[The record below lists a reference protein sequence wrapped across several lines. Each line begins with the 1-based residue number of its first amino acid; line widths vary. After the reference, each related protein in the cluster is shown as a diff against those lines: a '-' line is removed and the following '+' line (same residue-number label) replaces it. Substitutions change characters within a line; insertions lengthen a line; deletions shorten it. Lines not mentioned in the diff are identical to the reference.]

1 MYRRFSRLAVTT
13 FVLTTLLI
21 STAQAQ
27 PDLPIADPLPTP
39 GQSGIGLELTEVA
52 QLPESKPVPP
62 PTDARLRRY
71 NRVNYLGEIPDG
83 SGRMFVPDMNG
94 KLYLLDHGA
103 QHAYLDLGAA
113 VGPDFHSH
121 RGLGSGFGFA
131 AFHPK
136 FARNGKF
143 YTVHTE
149 AGAALTGKK
158 PDLPSPPDAPV
169 HGVIT
174 EWTAEDPRA
183 DVFSG
188 TRREIMRV
196 GFASFIHGFQE
207 IGFNPTARWWDEDHG
222 LLYIASGDGGIGVS
236 TTVPQDLALPQGKI
250 LRIDPAGT
258 SSGNQKYGIPRSNP
272 FVTKAGALGEIYA
285 YGMRDPYRFSWDS
298 GGRHRM
304 FLGHIG
310 EKAVDSVYEVRK
322 GANLGWSERE
332 GNWAFRRGDPSCG
345 VFPLPEDDA
354 KYGYTYPV
362 AAFDHNRL
370 ASSRPCADSGNAL
383 MGGFVYRGK
392 KIPSLRGKYIYG
404 EGVKGLIYYA
414 EEREMRTG
422 RPMAVTREMMVY
434 AGGQLTTMKALVNDP
449 NRVDLRFGQDAD
461 GELHVLA
468 KANGKVWKVTGAR
481 TFASCRSGHDFVTG
495 ATTARSW
502 QPVTP
507 QLWQFPGRE
516 VVLAQPGV
524 ARPGPRRP
532 FEYAVLTKGPEF
544 GSVRIDAQVR
554 LDTPVSESNR
564 DVIIVFGY
572 RSDTEFYYAH
582 LSSDNKIYPH
592 NGIFVVNNAD
602 RLRLD
607 HQWDAARSVGAA
619 PAVTDTAWHRVRVKH
634 CADSGEIAVY
644 VDGSP
649 HPLMTAV
656 DRTFSSGRVG
666 FGSFDNIGRLRD
678 LRVQGK
684 GVR

>member
-1 MYRRFSRLAVTT
+1 MAVTT
-13 FVLTTLLI
+13 FVLSALFVPI
-21 STAQAQ
+21 ASAQSDA
-27 PDLPIADPLPTP
+27 PIADPLPTP
-39 GQSGIGLELTEVA
+39 GASGIGLELTEVA
-52 QLPESKPVPP
+52 RLPASQPVPP

-71 NRVNYLGEIPDG
+71 NRINYLGELPDG

-94 KLYLLDHGA
+94 KLYLLDNGV
-103 QHAYLDLGAA
+103 QHAYLDLGAV

-131 AFHPK
+131 AFHPNFK
-136 FARNGKF
+136 RNGKF

-149 AGAALTGKK
+149 TGSALTSKK
-158 PDLPSPPDAPV
+158 PDWASPVGNQV

-174 EWTAEDPRA
+174 EWTASDPRA
-183 DVFSG
+183 DLFSG
-188 TRREIMRV
+188 THREIMRV
-196 GFASFIHGFQE
+196 GYASFIHGFQE
-207 IGFNPTARWWDEDHG
+207 IGFNPNARWWDEDYG
-222 LLYIASGDGGIGVS
+222 LLYLASGDGGIGTE
-236 TTVPQDLALPQGKI
+236 TTLPQDLALPQGKI
-250 LRIDPAGT
+250 LRIDPAGKN
-258 SSGNQKYGIPRSNP
+258 GINGQYGIPRANP
-272 FVTKAGALGEIYA
+272 FVRTAGALGEIYA
-285 YGMRDPYRFSWDS
+285 YGMRDPYRFSWDPQGS
-298 GGRHRM
+298 HRM

-332 GNWAFRRGDPSCG
+332 GIWSYRRGDPSCG
-345 VFPLPEDDA
+345 VFPLPADDA
-354 KYGYTYPV
+354 KYGFTYPV
-362 AAFDHNRL
+362 TAFDHNRL

-383 MGGFVYRGK
+383 MGGFVYRGY

-414 EEREMRTG
+414 EEREMRAG
-422 RPMAVTREMMVY
+422 KPMATTREMMVY

-449 NRVDLRFGQDAD
+449 NRVDLRFGQDAA
-461 GELHVLA
+461 GELYVLA
-468 KANGKVWKVTGAR
+468 KANGKIWKVTGAR
-481 TFASCRSGHDFVTG
+481 TFASCRSGHDYVSG
-495 ATTARSW
+495 ASSARSW
-502 QPVTP
+502 EPVTP
-507 QLWQFPGRE
+507 SLWQFPGRE
-516 VVLAQPGV
+516 VVLAQAGV

-532 FEYAVLTKGPEF
+532 FEYAVLKKGPAF
-544 GSVRIDAQVR
+544 GSVQVDAQVR
-554 LDTPVSESNR
+554 LDTPVAESNR

-607 HQWDAARSVGAA
+607 HQWDAPRSVGAA
-619 PAVTDTAWHRVRVKH
+619 PAISDTAWHRVRVKH

-649 HPLMTAV
+649 YPLMTAV

-678 LRVQGK
+678 LRVRGK

>member
-1 MYRRFSRLAVTT
+1 MYRRLSCLAVTT
-13 FVLTTLLI
+13 FVLSALFSPI
-21 STAQAQ
+21 ASAQ
-27 PDLPIADPLPTP
+27 PDAPVADPLPTP
-39 GQSGIGLELTEVA
+39 GASGIGLELTEVA

-62 PTDARLRRY
+62 PTDARLRRH
-71 NRVNYLGEIPDG
+71 NRINYLGEVPDG
-83 SGRMFVPDMNG
+83 SGRLFVPDMNG
-94 KLYLLDHGA
+94 KLYLLENGV
-103 QHAYLDLGAA
+103 QHAYLDLGAV
-113 VGPDFHSH
+113 VGPDFHNH
-121 RGLGSGFGFA
+121 RGLGSGFGFT

-149 AGAALTGKK
+149 TGSALTDKV
-158 PDLPSPPDAPV
+158 PDLPSANSVV

-174 EWTAEDPRA
+174 EWTASDPRA
-183 DVFSG
+183 DVFYG
-188 TRREIMRV
+188 THREVMRV
-196 GFASFIHGFQE
+196 GYASFIHGFQE
-207 IGFNPTARWWDEDHG
+207 IGFNPEAHWWDEDYG
-222 LLYIASGDGGIGVS
+222 LLYIASGDGGIGL
-236 TTVPQDLALPQGKI
+236 TTTLPQDLSLPQGKI
-250 LRIDPAGT
+250 LRVDPFGT
-258 SSGNQKYGIPRSNP
+258 NGANGRWGVPRSNP
-272 FVTKAGALGEIYA
+272 FVGQDGKLGEIYA
-285 YGMRDPYRFSWDS
+285 YGMRDPYRFSWDR
-298 GGRHRM
+298 GRM

-332 GNWAFRRGDPSCG
+332 GLWAYRKGDPSCG
-345 VFPLPEDDA
+345 VFPLPADDA

-362 AAFDHNRL
+362 TAFDHNRI
-370 ASSRPCADSGNAL
+370 AGSRPCADSGNAL
-383 MGGFVYRGK
+383 MGGFVYRGS

-414 EEREMRTG
+414 EEREMRAG
-422 RPMAVTREMMVY
+422 KPMASTREMMVY
-434 AGGQLTTMKALVNDP
+434 AGGQLTTLKALVNDP

-461 GELHVLA
+461 GELYVLA
-468 KANGKVWKVTGAR
+468 KANGKIWKVTGAR
-481 TFASCRSGHDFVTG
+481 TFASCRSGHDFVAG
-495 ATTARSW
+495 ASSARW
-502 QPVTP
+502 WEPVTP
-507 QLWQFPGRE
+507 TLWQFPGRE

-532 FEYAVLTKGPEF
+532 FEYAVLKKGPAF
-544 GSVRIDAQVR
+544 GNVTVDAQVR
-554 LDTPVSESNR
+554 LDTPVAESNR

-619 PAVTDTAWHRVRVKH
+619 PAVSDTAWHRVRVKQ
-634 CADSGEIAVY
+634 CVDTGEIAVY

-649 HPLMTAV
+649 YPLMTAV
-656 DRTFSSGRVG
+656 DKTFSSGRVG

-678 LRVQGK
+678 LHVRGK

>member
-1 MYRRFSRLAVTT
+1 MYRRLSRLAVTT
-13 FVLTTLLI
+13 FVLSALFMPI
-21 STAQAQ
+21 ASAQSDA
-27 PDLPIADPLPTP
+27 PIADPLPTP
-39 GQSGIGLELTEVA
+39 GASGIGLELTEVA

-71 NRVNYLGEIPDG
+71 NRINYLGEVPDG
-83 SGRMFVPDMNG
+83 SGRLFVPDMNG
-94 KLYLLDHGA
+94 KLYLLDHGV
-103 QHAYLDLGAA
+103 QHVFLDLGAV
-113 VGPDFHSH
+113 VGPDFHNH
-121 RGLGSGFGFA
+121 KGLGSGFGFA
-131 AFHPK
+131 AFHPNFK
-136 FARNGKF
+136 RNGKF

-149 AGAALTGKK
+149 TGSALTSKK
-158 PDLPSPPDAPV
+158 PDLPSPADMQV

-174 EWTAEDPRA
+174 EWTASDPRA
-183 DVFSG
+183 SVFSG
-188 TRREIMRV
+188 THREILRV
-196 GFASFIHGFQE
+196 GYASFIHGFQE
-207 IGFNPTARWWDEDHG
+207 IGFNPNAHWWDEDHN
-222 LLYIASGDGGIGVS
+222 LLYVASGDGGIGLT
-236 TTVPQDLALPQGKI
+236 TTVPQDLGLPQGKI
-250 LRIDPAGT
+250 LRIDPAGRN
-258 SSGNQKYGIPRSNP
+258 GVNGQYGIPRSNP
-272 FVTKAGALGEIYA
+272 FVARTGALGEIYA

-298 GGRHRM
+298 GGSHKM

-332 GNWAFRRGDPSCG
+332 GFWAYKKNDPSCG
-345 VFPLPEDDA
+345 VFPLPPDDE

-362 AAFDHNRL
+362 TAFDHNRL

-383 MGGFVYRGK
+383 MGGFVYRGS
-392 KIPSLRGKYIYG
+392 KIPALRGKYIYG

-422 RPMAVTREMMVY
+422 KPMATTREMMVY
-434 AGGQLTTMKALVNDP
+434 VNGQLTTLKALVNDP
-449 NRVDLRFGQDAD
+449 NRVDLRFGRDAA
-461 GELHVLA
+461 GELYVLA
-468 KANGKVWKVTGAR
+468 KANGKIWKVTGAR
-481 TFASCRSGHDFVTG
+481 TFASCRTGHDFVAG
-495 ATTARSW
+495 ATGSRSW
-502 QPVTP
+502 EPVTP
-507 QLWQFPGRE
+507 ALWQFPGRE

-532 FEYAVLTKGPEF
+532 FEYAVLKKGPAF
-544 GSVRIDAQVR
+544 GSVQIDASVR

-572 RSDTEFYYAH
+572 KSDTEFYYAH
-582 LSSDNKIYPH
+582 LSSDNTIYPH

-619 PAVTDTAWHRVRVKH
+619 PAVKDTAWHRVRVRH
-634 CADSGEIAVY
+634 CADTGEIAVY
-644 VDGSP
+644 LDGSP
-649 HPLMTAV
+649 YPLMTAV
-656 DRTFSSGRVG
+656 DKTFASGRVG

>member
-1 MYRRFSRLAVTT
+1 MAVTT
-13 FVLTTLLI
+13 FVLSALFVP
-21 STAQAQ
+21 TASAQ
-27 PDLPIADPLPTP
+27 DLPVADPLPTP
-39 GQSGIGLELTEVA
+39 GASGLGLELTEVA

-62 PTDARLRRY
+62 PTDARLRRH
-71 NRVNYLGEIPDG
+71 NRINYLGEVPDG
-83 SGRMFVPDMNG
+83 SGRLFVPDMNG
-94 KLYLLDHGA
+94 KLYLLDHGV
-103 QHAYLDLGAA
+103 QHAYLDLGAV

-121 RGLGSGFGFA
+121 RGLGSGFGFT

-149 AGAALTGKK
+149 TGSALTGKT
-158 PDLPSPPDAPV
+158 PDLPSANSVV

-174 EWTAEDPRA
+174 EWTATDPRA

-188 TRREIMRV
+188 THRELMRV
-196 GFASFIHGFQE
+196 GYASFIHGFQE
-207 IGFNPTARWWDEDHG
+207 IGFNPNARWWDEDYG
-222 LLYIASGDGGIGVS
+222 LLYIASGDGGIGL
-236 TTVPQDLALPQGKI
+236 TTTLPQDLSLPQGKI
-250 LRIDPAGT
+250 LRVDPAGT
-258 SSGNQKYGIPRSNP
+258 NGVNGRWGIPRSNP
-272 FVTKAGALGEIYA
+272 FVGQAGKLGEIYA

-298 GGRHRM
+298 RGSHKM

-332 GNWAFRRGDPSCG
+332 GNWAYRKGDPSCG
-345 VFPLPEDDA
+345 VFPLPADDA

-383 MGGFVYRGK
+383 MGGFVYRGS

-414 EEREMRTG
+414 EERDMRAG
-422 RPMAVTREMMVY
+422 KPMATTREMMVY
-434 AGGQLTTMKALVNDP
+434 SGGQLTTLKALVNDP

-461 GELHVLA
+461 GELYVLA
-468 KANGKVWKVTGAR
+468 KANGKIWKVTGAR
-481 TFASCRSGHDFVTG
+481 TFAACRSGHDHVSG
-495 ATTARSW
+495 ATSARSW

-507 QLWQFPGRE
+507 ALWQFPGRE

-532 FEYAVLTKGPEF
+532 FEYAVLKKGPEF
-544 GSVRIDAQVR
+544 GSVQIDAQVR
-554 LDTPVSESNR
+554 LDTPVAESNR

-572 RSDTEFYYAH
+572 KSDTEFYYAH

-602 RLRLD
+602 RKRLD
-607 HQWDAARSVGAA
+607 LQWDEARSVGAA

-634 CADSGEIAVY
+634 CADTGEIAVY
-644 VDGSP
+644 MDGSRF
-649 HPLMTAV
+649 PLMTAV
-656 DRTFSSGRVG
+656 DKTFASGRVG

-678 LRVQGK
+678 LRVHGK

>member
-1 MYRRFSRLAVTT
+1 MLSAL
-13 FVLTTLLI
+13 FVP
-21 STAQAQ
+21 TASAQ
-27 PDLPIADPLPTP
+27 DLPVADPLPTP
-39 GQSGIGLELTEVA
+39 GASGLGLELTEVA

-62 PTDARLRRY
+62 PTDARLRRH
-71 NRVNYLGEIPDG
+71 NRINYLGEVPDG
-83 SGRMFVPDMNG
+83 SGRLFVPDMNG
-94 KLYLLDHGA
+94 KLYLLDHGV
-103 QHAYLDLGAA
+103 QHAYLDLGAV

-121 RGLGSGFGFA
+121 RGLGSGFGFT

-149 AGAALTGKK
+149 TGSALTGKT
-158 PDLPSPPDAPV
+158 PDLPSANSVV

-174 EWTAEDPRA
+174 EWTATDPRA

-188 TRREIMRV
+188 THRELMRV
-196 GFASFIHGFQE
+196 GYASFIHGFQE
-207 IGFNPTARWWDEDHG
+207 IGFNPNARWWDEDYG
-222 LLYIASGDGGIGVS
+222 LLYIASGDGGIGL
-236 TTVPQDLALPQGKI
+236 TTTLPQDLSLPQGKI
-250 LRIDPAGT
+250 LRVDPAGT
-258 SSGNQKYGIPRSNP
+258 NGVNGRWGIPRSNP
-272 FVTKAGALGEIYA
+272 FVGQAGKLGEIYA

-298 GGRHRM
+298 RGSHKM

-332 GNWAFRRGDPSCG
+332 GNWAYRKGDPSCG
-345 VFPLPEDDA
+345 VFPLPADDA

-383 MGGFVYRGK
+383 MGGFVYRGS

-414 EEREMRTG
+414 EERDMRAG
-422 RPMAVTREMMVY
+422 KPMATTREMMVY
-434 AGGQLTTMKALVNDP
+434 SGGQLTTLKALVNDP

-461 GELHVLA
+461 GELYVLA
-468 KANGKVWKVTGAR
+468 KANGKIWKVTGAR
-481 TFASCRSGHDFVTG
+481 TFAACRSGHDHVSG
-495 ATTARSW
+495 ATSARSW

-507 QLWQFPGRE
+507 ALWQFPGRE

-532 FEYAVLTKGPEF
+532 FEYAVLKKGPEF
-544 GSVRIDAQVR
+544 GSVQIDAQVR
-554 LDTPVSESNR
+554 LDTPVAESNR

-572 RSDTEFYYAH
+572 KSDTEFYYAH

-602 RLRLD
+602 RKRLD
-607 HQWDAARSVGAA
+607 LQWDEARSVGAA

-634 CADSGEIAVY
+634 CADTGEIAVY
-644 VDGSP
+644 MDGSRF
-649 HPLMTAV
+649 PLMTAV
-656 DRTFSSGRVG
+656 DKTFASGRVG

-678 LRVQGK
+678 LRVHGK

>member
-1 MYRRFSRLAVTT
+1 MPIAS
-13 FVLTTLLI
+13 
-21 STAQAQ
+21 AQSEA
-27 PDLPIADPLPTP
+27 PIADPLPTP
-39 GQSGIGLELTEVA
+39 GAAGIGLELTEIA

-62 PTDARLRRY
+62 PTDSRLRRY
-71 NRVNYLGEIPDG
+71 NRINYLGELPDG
-83 SGRMFVPDMNG
+83 SGRQFVPDMNG
-94 KLYLLDHGA
+94 KLYLLDHGT
-103 QHAYLDLGAA
+103 QHVFLDLGAA
-113 VGPDFHSH
+113 VGPDFHNH

-131 AFHPK
+131 AFHPNFK
-136 FARNGKF
+136 RNGKF

-149 AGAALTGKK
+149 TGSALTEKK
-158 PDLPSPPDAPV
+158 PDLPSPAGMEV

-174 EWTAEDPRA
+174 EWTAADPRA
-183 DVFSG
+183 NLFSG
-188 TRREIMRV
+188 ARREVMRV
-196 GFASFIHGFQE
+196 GYASFIHGFQE
-207 IGFNPTARWWDEDHG
+207 IGFNPTAHWWDEDYG
-222 LLYIASGDGGIGVS
+222 LLYLASGDGGIGTN

-258 SSGNQKYGIPRSNP
+258 NGANNRYGIPRSNP
-272 FVTKAGALGEIYA
+272 FVQKAGALGEIYA
-285 YGMRDPYRFSWDS
+285 YGMRDPYRFSWD
-298 GGRHRM
+298 GHRM

-332 GNWAFRRGDPSCG
+332 GLWEYRRGDPSCG
-345 VFPLPEDDA
+345 VFPLPADDA
-354 KYGYTYPV
+354 KFGYTYPV

-383 MGGFVYRGK
+383 MGGFVYRGR

-404 EGVKGLIYYA
+404 EGVKGLIYYT
-414 EEREMRTG
+414 EEREMRLG
-422 RPMAVTREMMVY
+422 RPMATTRELMVY
-434 AGGQLTTMKALVNDP
+434 ANGQLTTMKALVNDP
-449 NRVDLRFGQDAD
+449 NRVDLRFGQDAE
-461 GELHVLA
+461 GELYVLA

-481 TFASCRSGHDFVTG
+481 TFASCRTGHDLVAG
-495 ATTARSW
+495 ATSARSW

-507 QLWQFPGRE
+507 ALWQFPGRE
-516 VVLAQPGV
+516 VVLAQAGAP
-524 ARPGPRRP
+524 RPGPRRP
-532 FEYAVLTKGPEF
+532 FEYAVLSKGPEF
-544 GSVRIDAQVR
+544 RSVQVDASVR

-619 PAVTDTAWHRVRVKH
+619 PAVSDTAWHRVRVKH
-634 CADSGEIAVY
+634 CADTGEIAVY
-644 VDGSP
+644 MDGSP

-656 DRTFSSGRVG
+656 DKTFSSGRVG

-678 LRVQGK
+678 LRVLGK
-684 GVR
+684 GVRS